1 MASSTQGWP
10 GMRPVKTCTECKQ
23 SKLRCDS
30 RDQFPNPCSRCQT
43 RGLTCTVDPSFRR
56 TPARKRIEAM
66 SRELQE
72 LRVQHG
78 SKTRATSTTSTESG
92 FSQDISGTSGHTPKE
107 VPADNFD
114 LSIEVLELGDVSVTN
129 QTAVEAFR
137 IFTAFHL
144 PQLPILGPVCIE
156 SIYHTSPF
164 LFWTVIVVVAK
175 HSSVPSDE
183 GLFGRIEG
191 PYQQLVRSEILQAP
205 LPLQTIQALLILC
218 MWPMPVEKQPQD
230 PSWLYC
236 GIAVNAAVFMG
247 LHRHNSVGTLRCV
260 GITPAMREVRMLTWL
275 GCFYVSSSLA
285 MHLGLP
291 PMVNSSDLATIT
303 TFLSEHS
310 IPRGFEAEIKLHT
323 IITNFTSLLSHDSND
338 GVVDSS
344 ILRLFDREIDTLKVE
359 FPDQWTRMAE
369 SSTLVAKIHIYAL
382 VITRG
387 QAGTVSRDILL
398 KLSLSAALR
407 IIHLA
412 NARFNDDTPDMF
424 NLTTIQRQ
432 RTMVKNYF
440 RGLAFATAFLLRYFS
455 LNNAASTEERQL
467 AANHVILSH
476 TIFKSCSI
484 YPRDEHGRVAVLFE
498 TLCQKAP
505 VFFDPD
511 KLRVAD
517 RMGVSIL
524 LDAIN
529 TASDLRRGGEPI
541 EVPQPHLQNPVINVP
556 EPIDSD
562 SQDPSAYEPAAPQAF
577 EPWTSDV
584 TTFPSGFWG
593 DQVWDMFN
601 FPEASSQFHSGGGGG
616 GGYDYPL

>member
-1 MASSTQGWP
+1 
-10 GMRPVKTCTECKQ
+10 
-23 SKLRCDS
+23 
-30 RDQFPNPCSRCQT
+30 
-43 RGLTCTVDPSFRR
+43 
-56 TPARKRIEAM
+56 M

-72 LRVQHG
+72 LRVQHS

-92 FSQDISGTSGHTPKE
+92 FSQDVSGASGHIQKE
-107 VPADNFD
+107 APADNFD
-114 LSIEVLELGDVSVTN
+114 LSVEVLGLGDVSVTN

-137 IFTAFHL
+137 IFAAFHL
-144 PQLPILGPVCIE
+144 PHLPILGPICIE
-156 SIYHTSPF
+156 TIYHTSPF
-164 LFWTVIVVVAK
+164 LFWTIIVVVAK

-183 GLFGRIEG
+183 GLFGRMEAL
-191 PYQQLVRSEILQAP
+191 YQQLVKDEILQAP

-247 LHRHNSVGTLRCV
+247 LHRPNSTGSLRSI
-260 GITPAMREVRMLTWL
+260 GILPAMREAKILTWL

-291 PMVNSSDLATIT
+291 PIVNSSDLTTINT
-303 TFLSEHS
+303 LLNEHS
-310 IPRGFEAEIKLHT
+310 IPRGFGAEIKLH
-323 IITNFTSLLSHDSND
+323 IIVTNFTNILSHDSND

-344 ILRLFDREIDTLKVE
+344 ILRLFDREIDTLKVAY
-359 FPDQWTRMAE
+359 PDQWTRMAE
-369 SSTLVAKIHIYAL
+369 SSALVAKIYIYAL
-382 VITRG
+382 IITRG
-387 QAGTVSRDILL
+387 RAGTVSRDILL
-398 KLSLSAALR
+398 KLALSAALR
-407 IIHLA
+407 IIQLA
-412 NARFNDDTPDMF
+412 NSRFSDETPDPF
-424 NLTTIQRQ
+424 NLTVVQRQ

-455 LNNAASTEERQL
+455 LDNAASMEERQL

-476 TIFKSCSI
+476 TIFKSCSL
-484 YPRDEHGRVAVLFE
+484 YPRDEHGRVAALFE

-511 KLRVAD
+511 KLRVTD

-529 TASDLRRGGEPI
+529 TASELRGSSSEAVQVSEPPM
-541 EVPQPHLQNPVINVP
+541 ENPVINVP

-562 SQDPSAYEPAAPQAF
+562 AQDPSSSSSSYEPAAAHAF
-577 EPWTSDV
+577 EPWMLDTAA
-584 TTFPSGFWG
+584 FPSEFWT
-593 DQVWDMFN
+593 DQVWDIFN
-601 FPEASSQFHSGGGGG
+601 FPEASSQFHTEGGEDH
-616 GGYDYPL
+616 DYSL